1 MPLAPAP
8 IGTPRP
14 RCGTHHLPGRA
25 GRRASPETWWNR
37 HRPRSDP
44 GRAGCVTRVGPV
56 HSTYRWRESIQ
67 DEPEVLLV
75 VKTVS
80 TRYPELEMRLKSLH
94 TYPVP
99 EIIALPVT
107 SGSADYVSWLQ
118 GAVE

>member
-1 MPLAPAP
+1 MWYSPPARTSPAP
-8 IGTPRP
+8 RIARD
-14 RCGTHHLPGRA
+14 LVESA
-25 GRRASPETWWNR
+25 QA
-37 HRPRSDP
+37 RSDP

-94 TYPVP
+94 AYPVP
-99 EIIALPVT
+99 EIIALPLT